1 MVAAIGTNADI
12 SVKSDTMIP
21 ELLADHPHVRAV
33 LDRYGLRG
41 CGGRLGPVE
50 SLGFFA
56 RTHSVDEATL
66 LSELAAALRRPAV
79 RQPVI
84 PHQENVADTIYR
96 RFFLGGILLILTA
109 GASWGVWL
117 LWQIGFATKFTG
129 VSIQHVNAHGQA
141 QIYGWCGLFIM
152 GFAYQAFPRL
162 WHTDLVRPRL
172 AVAVFVLMLIGLVMR
187 TFGMVGGASS
197 TAALTQAVGGA
208 AQVAAVALFIGQ
220 ISITFRRS
228 AARMEPYV
236 GFIFAA
242 LAWLGAMT
250 VFDQWHTHRTMTAT
264 TQKDLVWQV
273 ATYQAPLRDLQIHG
287 LAMFMIFGVSLRMLP
302 ALFGVPA
309 VNAKRAWHALWV
321 LVSAVLLEI
330 AIFVAYRFTANHA
343 VAMLLMIPWIML
355 AVGAWLVA
363 SPFRLWRPTPLTDR
377 SSKFVRAA
385 YAWLALSLVM
395 LLLLPVYQ
403 KISGIAFSHAYYGA
417 IRHAVTVGFVSLM
430 IMGMAAK
437 VVPTLNG
444 RDPRV
449 LPSLWF
455 PFILVNVGCF
465 LRVSLQTGTD
475 WHPAFFPVVGVSG
488 ILEVTGLA
496 IWGGGLIR
504 IMIAGTCEPSIR
516 GADRRAPLCIE
527 ASHYVGDVV
536 TWFPQTLRV
545 FDELGFTP
553 LRNPLM
559 RRTVARTVTVE
570 HAARVRG
577 IDHHQLLRQLNAS
590 LRSSSGLTS
599 EGAAGQAAGRSSLS

>member
-1 MVAAIGTNADI
+1 MVAAIETIADFP
-12 SVKSDTMIP
+12 VESDTMIP
-21 ELLADHPHVRAV
+21 DLLARHPHARAV

-41 CGGRLGPVE
+41 CGGRFGPVE
-50 SLGFFA
+50 PLGFFA
-56 RTHSVDEATL
+56 RTHGVDEATL
-66 LSELAAALRRPAV
+66 LAELAATIRRPAP
-79 RQPVI
+79 RLPVV
-84 PHQENVADTIYR
+84 PHEENVADTIYR
-96 RFFLGGILLILTA
+96 RFFLGGILLVLTA

-117 LWQIGFATKFTG
+117 LWQIGFAGKFTG

-172 AVAVFVLMLIGLVMR
+172 AVAAFVMMLIGLVLR
-187 TFGMVGGASS
+187 TLGMIGGASS
-197 TAALTQAVGGA
+197 TALLTQTLGGA
-208 AQVAAVALFIGQ
+208 AQIAAVALFIGQ
-220 ISITFRRS
+220 ICVTFRRS
-228 AARMEPYV
+228 TARMEPYV
-236 GFIFAA
+236 GFIFGA
-242 LAWLGAMT
+242 LVWLGAMT

-309 VNAKRAWHALWV
+309 VSVKRAWHALWV
-321 LVSAVLLEI
+321 LAAAVLLEI
-330 AIFVAYRFTANHA
+330 AVFIAYRFTANHA
-343 VAMLLMIPWIML
+343 LAMLLMIPWIML
-355 AVGAWLVA
+355 AVGVWLVA
-363 SPFRLWRPTPLTDR
+363 APFHLWRPTPVRDR

-385 YAWLALSLVM
+385 YAWLAVSLVM

-403 KISGIAFSHAYYGA
+403 EVSGIAFSHAYYGA
-417 IRHAVTVGFVSLM
+417 IRHAITVGFVSLM

-444 RDPRV
+444 RDPRT
-449 LPSLWF
+449 LPALWM

-475 WHPAFFPVVGVSG
+475 WHPAFFAAVGVSG
-488 ILEVTGLA
+488 ILEVIGLA
-496 IWGGGLIR
+496 IWGVGLIR
-504 IMIAGTCEPSIR
+504 IMIARTGEP
-516 GADRRAPLCIE
+516 APRAAGRMTPVRIE
-527 ASHYVGDVV
+527 ASHNVGDVV
-536 TWFPQTLRV
+536 AWFPQTLRV

-570 HAARVRG
+570 QAARVRG
-577 IDHHQLLRQLNAS
+577 IDLQALLRQLNAS
-590 LRSSSGLTS
+590 LR
-599 EGAAGQAAGRSSLS
+599 